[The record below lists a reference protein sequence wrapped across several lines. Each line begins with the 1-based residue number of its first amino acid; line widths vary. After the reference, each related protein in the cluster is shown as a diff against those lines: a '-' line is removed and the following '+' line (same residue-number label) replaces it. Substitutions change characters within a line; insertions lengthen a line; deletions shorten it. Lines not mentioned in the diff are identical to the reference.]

1 MLENTI
7 RKEILAKIKL
17 LLPTTIAA
25 MGQEKLEEKLYSEI
39 TT

>member
-17 LLPTTIAA
+17 LLPITIAA
-25 MGQEKLEEKLYSEI
+25 IGQKKLEVKVYSEI